1 MSTLSEQLLALK
13 RPRLSQPDLSHRIDA
28 HLAAA
33 ATCALTSPLV
43 DLHTA
48 TAIHAA
54 CAQLLS
60 DWPQLDPEQRLWTQA
75 ACLYFADPDEDQGEP
90 DFDSIVGFD
99 DDLDALNHCLERIGR
114 PTVHP

>member
-1 MSTLSEQLLALK
+1 MFDQLLALK
-13 RPRLSQPDLSHRIDA
+13 RPALSQAELTQRIHA

-33 ATCALTSPLV
+33 TERAQSSPLV

-54 CAQLLS
+54 CAQLL
-60 DWPQLDPEQRLWTQA
+60 DQWPQLTQEQRQWTQA
-75 ACLYFADPDEDQGEP
+75 ACLYFADPDEAQGEP

-99 DDLDALNHCLERIGR
+99 DDLDALNLCLERIGR
-114 PTVHP
+114 PTVHL

>member
-1 MSTLSEQLLALK
+1 MSTLSKQLLALK
-13 RPRLSQPDLSHRIDA
+13 GPALDPTDLSARIHA

-33 ATCALTSPLV
+33 TAHAVTSPLV

-54 CAQLLS
+54 CAQLLA
-60 DWPQLDPEQRLWTQA
+60 DWPHLDPEQRLWTQA
-75 ACLYFADPDEDQGEP
+75 ACLYFADPDEVQGEP

-99 DDLDALNHCLERIGR
+99 DDLDALNLCLERIGR